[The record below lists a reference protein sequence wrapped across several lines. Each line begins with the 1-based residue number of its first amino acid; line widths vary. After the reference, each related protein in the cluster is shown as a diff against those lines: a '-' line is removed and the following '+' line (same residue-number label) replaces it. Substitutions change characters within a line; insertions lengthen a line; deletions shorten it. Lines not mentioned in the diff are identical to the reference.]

1 MDILLVGIIVG
12 VTLTIFI
19 SMQMRG
25 LFFLRPRY
33 INIDDYDEI
42 GYD

>member
-19 SMQMRG
+19 SMRMCG
-25 LFFLRPRY
+25 HFFMRPRY
-33 INIDDYDEI
+33 INIDEYDEI
-42 GYD
+42 EYD